1 MKLLAK
7 PAIASKRR
15 KLLIVFTGD
24 SMFDGP
30 LGLVKYFGAIISCVI
45 CFAWVLG
52 PLLGASDTVETRAY
66 FMYVTGRRSSLDRH
80 EGKPNLQFAIIDDLL
95 ALAFVIIPSII
106 FAYLSGSFA

>member
-80 EGKPNLQFAIIDDLL
+80 EGKSNLIDNLL